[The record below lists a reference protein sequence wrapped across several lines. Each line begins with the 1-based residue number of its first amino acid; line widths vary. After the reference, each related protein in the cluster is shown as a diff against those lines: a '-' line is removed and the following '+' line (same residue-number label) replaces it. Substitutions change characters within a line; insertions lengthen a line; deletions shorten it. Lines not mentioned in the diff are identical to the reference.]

1 MKSKTS
7 TSVGLRVPD
16 DLLVHIDAA
25 AKAQFASRSRV
36 IVMALRQLY
45 GADKPDHP
53 ERSSDRSPGSSGAIS
68 GSTS

>member
-25 AKAQFASRSRV
+25 ARAQFASRSRV

-45 GADKPDHP
+45 GADRPKQEP
-53 ERSSDRSPGSSGAIS
+53 RAAK
-68 GSTS
+68 